1 MVDHGTM
8 EPQVVWCI
16 LHQFTPW
23 NLEEDIFLAESSC
36 PSLLVLLEFRTP
48 AILTNSLQEVLLTG
62 DLRAPKRR
70 TQRSPHTNHLTF
82 CSQGV
87 EKTNRNRNVFFSH
100 HLGSFSISRVG
111 NHGFCCFPH
120 LISLAE
126 EWIHDLCFFSH
137 RKCLAALWKSLRNR
151 WRRHL
156 PENHRDFFYA
166 CKASN
171 HEVFSGLGDGWGGVP
186 SSGFFEGLDGLET
199 LRQKDGMISKGDLN
213 FQGDKMISYWK
224 EKHQKIILLMIFEAL
239 CSVFVILWND
249 FWSFSSVMFFFD
261 IDTINVSRNLDMRCQ
276 KFPHRPGSISLAT
289 IAPGR
294 NGLMQRLRIQKLYWK
309 MNTLLGHWS
318 NKLAVTNPL

>member
-1 MVDHGTM
+1 MIFELPSGELNGPHTQTIWHFVHKELRKPTEIETCFFRTIWVPFQFPVWETMVF
-8 EPQVVWCI
+8 VASLI
-16 LHQFTPW
+16 
-23 NLEEDIFLAESSC
+23 S
-36 PSLLVLLEFRTP
+36 SLLQKNESMICVSFP
-48 AILTNSLQEVLLTG
+48 TG
-62 DLRAPKRR
+62 NVW
-70 TQRSPHTNHLTF
+70 QHYGSPWGT
-82 CSQGV
+82 G
-87 EKTNRNRNVFFSH
+87 
-100 HLGSFSISRVG
+100 GG
-111 NHGFCCFPH
+111 D
-120 LISLAE
+120 ISLKT
-126 EWIHDLCFFSH
+126 IGI
-137 RKCLAALWKSLRNR
+137 
-151 WRRHL
+151 
-156 PENHRDFFYA
+156 FFYA